1 MVISVKIGIGELFDR
16 LSILEIKMKEIKDE
30 HKLENVKKE
39 YDYTT
44 ELVNSLDKK
53 ETTDELYEVLYSINY
68 MLWNIED
75 EIRICEKE
83 KIFDEKFIT
92 LARQVYMINDKRAKV
107 KKEINVLYN
116 SDFIEEKSYESY

>member
-75 EIRICEKE
+75 EIRLCEKQ

-116 SDFIEEKSYESY
+116 SDFIEEKSYQPY

>member
-1 MVISVKIGIGELFDR
+1 MIVFAKIGIGELFDR
-16 LSILEIKMKEIKDE
+16 LSILEIKMQEIKDE
-30 HKLENVKKE
+30 NKLENVKKE

-68 MLWNIED
+68 MLWNTED
-75 EIRICEKE
+75 KIRICEKD

-92 LARQVYMINDKRAKV
+92 LARQVYILNDKRAKI

-116 SDFIEEKSYESY
+116 SEFIEEKSYQS